1 MKHTDF
7 AIGTEFE
14 TCTGQRWRC
23 TDVGQRSIVAIELR
37 PELHPAWSWGPPY
50 PVPEVT
56 FDELDIAA
64 VLQSQEDAIQE
75 TQAETQR
82 SLHPGYPHPAA
93 HTMMKARCSDDTRSY
108 PRPRLLRIDRV
119 DDAGEIYHPYAVELT
134 NEGWRVLLYAPFT
147 EAFSVLAE
155 TDFFRMRPAS
165 SWDFEARKHM
175 D

>member
-7 AIGTEFE
+7 SIGTEFE

-23 TDVGQRSIVAIELR
+23 TDVGLRSIVAIELR

-64 VLQSQEDAIQE
+64 AIQSHEDGVQE
-75 TQAETQR
+75 TQEETER
-82 SLHPGYPHPAA
+82 SLHPGYPHAIA
-93 HTMMKARCSDDTRSY
+93 HMMMKARCSDDTRIY

-134 NEGWRVLLYAPFT
+134 NESWHVLLYAPFT

-155 TDFFRMRPAS
+155 TDFVRMRPAT